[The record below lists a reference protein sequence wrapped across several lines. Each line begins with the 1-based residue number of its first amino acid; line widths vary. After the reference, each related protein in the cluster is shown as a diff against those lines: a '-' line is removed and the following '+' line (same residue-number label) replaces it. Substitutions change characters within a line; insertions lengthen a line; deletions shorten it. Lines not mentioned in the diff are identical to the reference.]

1 MKTIQTTFALILM
14 LVFSINAQD
23 AYSKNAQ
30 SILAKA
36 DAVINAPN
44 DMHQFSKMIL
54 IDKNGN
60 KKVRKS
66 EMYQK
71 GDEMRLVRFLSPADQ
86 KGIGF
91 LSLPNDVMYLY
102 LPAFHKIRRI
112 ASHVKNE
119 NFAGTD
125 FSYDDMSSFKYAEEY
140 NAKLLETKDD
150 VYVLELTPKPGIEKD
165 YSKLI
170 MEIRKDNFYPV
181 KINHYDKAGNLWKV
195 LERKKIEKKG
205 NYWISMEMEMKDL
218 KKNHST
224 KMITDKIEFDTGL
237 SDKVFSKRNLKKVK

>member
-1 MKTIQTTFALILM
+1 MKTIQTTFALIITFAL
-14 LVFSINAQD
+14 SIYAQD
-23 AYSKNAQ
+23 AQ
-30 SILAKA
+30 SILTKA
-36 DAVINAPN
+36 DAVINAPK
-44 DMHQFSKMIL
+44 DMHQFSRMIL
-54 IDKNGN
+54 IDKDGDE
-60 KKVRKS
+60 KVRKS

-71 GDEMRLVRFLSPADQ
+71 GDDMRLVRFLSPADQ

-91 LSLPNDVMYLY
+91 LSLPDDVMYLY

-140 NAKLLETKDD
+140 NAKLLENKDD
-150 VYVLELTPKPGIEKD
+150 VYVLELTPKPGVEKD

-170 MEIRKDNFYPV
+170 IEVRKDNFYPV
-181 KINHYDKAGNLWKV
+181 KIAHYDKAGNLWKV
-195 LERKKIEKKG
+195 MERKKIEKIG
-205 NYWISMEMEMKDL
+205 NYWVSMEMEMKDL

-237 SDKVFSKRNLKKVK
+237 SDKVFSKRNLKKIK